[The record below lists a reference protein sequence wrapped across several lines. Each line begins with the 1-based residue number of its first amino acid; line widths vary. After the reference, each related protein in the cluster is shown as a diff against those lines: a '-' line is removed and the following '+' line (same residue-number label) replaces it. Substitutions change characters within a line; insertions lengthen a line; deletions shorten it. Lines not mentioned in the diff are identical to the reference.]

1 MIVEKFISSSN
12 NEDSPLIYIKF
23 MLRYTKGTK
32 QVLEVFMEKLIY
44 IAEDEKHIRDLER
57 IFLEK
62 SGFKVQTFDCGEAL
76 LEAFDSTPA
85 DLLVLDIMLPGMDG
99 LSICS
104 LIREKST
111 VPIIIV
117 SAKDSEM
124 DKITG
129 ITIGSDDYLTK
140 PFSPIELVVR
150 VQAIFRRIEMQSG
163 TTKHDDII
171 SYGDLNVNKKRREI
185 TKDGFPISLT
195 PTEYEVITYLID
207 NEDKAVS
214 RDELLRKIWEFDI
227 KVIDTRATDD
237 TMKRLRKKLV
247 DNNSSVKI
255 ETIRGYGF
263 RIGFDKDE

>member
-1 MIVEKFISSSN
+1 
-12 NEDSPLIYIKF
+12 
-23 MLRYTKGTK
+23 
-32 QVLEVFMEKLIY
+32 MEKLIY
-44 IAEDEKHIRDLER
+44 IAEDEKHIRDLEK

-62 SGFKVQTFDCGEAL
+62 SGFRVETFDCGETL
-76 LEAFDSTPA
+76 LKAFDDNPA
-85 DLLVLDIMLPGMDG
+85 NLSVLDIMLPGVDG
-99 LSICS
+99 LSICN

-150 VQAIFRRIEMQSG
+150 VQAIFRRIEMHSNSLRN
-163 TTKHDDII
+163 DDMLT
-171 SYGDLNVNKKRREI
+171 YGDLVVNKKRREI
-185 TKDGFPISLT
+185 TKDGTPISLT
-195 PTEYEVITYLID
+195 PTEYKVITYLID
-207 NEDKAVS
+207 NADKAIS
-214 RDELLRKIWEFDI
+214 RDELLRNIWEFDI

-247 DNNSSVKI
+247 DIASSVKI

-263 RIGFDKDE
+263 RIGFDKNE

>member
-1 MIVEKFISSSN
+1 
-12 NEDSPLIYIKF
+12 
-23 MLRYTKGTK
+23 
-32 QVLEVFMEKLIY
+32 MEKLIY
-44 IAEDEKHIRDLER
+44 IAEDEKHIRDLEK

-62 SGFKVQTFDCGEAL
+62 SGFRVETFDCGETL
-76 LEAFDSTPA
+76 LKAFDDNPA
-85 DLLVLDIMLPGMDG
+85 DLLVLDIMLPGVDG
-99 LSICS
+99 LSICN

-150 VQAIFRRIEMQSG
+150 VQAIFRRIEMHSNSLRN
-163 TTKHDDII
+163 DDMLT
-171 SYGDLNVNKKRREI
+171 YGDLVVNKKRREI
-185 TKDGFPISLT
+185 TKDGTPISLT
-195 PTEYEVITYLID
+195 PTEYNVITYLID
-207 NEDKAVS
+207 NADKAIS
-214 RDELLRKIWEFDI
+214 RDELLRNIWEFDI

-247 DNNSSVKI
+247 DIASSVKI

-263 RIGFDKDE
+263 RIGFDKNE

>member
-1 MIVEKFISSSN
+1 M
-12 NEDSPLIYIKF
+12 
-23 MLRYTKGTK
+23 G
-32 QVLEVFMEKLIY
+32 KLIY
-44 IAEDEKHIRDLER
+44 IAEDEKHIRDLEK

-62 SGFKVQTFDCGEAL
+62 SGFRVETFDCGETL
-76 LEAFDSTPA
+76 LKAFDDNPA
-85 DLLVLDIMLPGMDG
+85 DLLVLDIMLPGVDG
-99 LSICS
+99 LSICN

-150 VQAIFRRIEMQSG
+150 VQAIFRRIEMHSNSLRN
-163 TTKHDDII
+163 DDMLT
-171 SYGDLNVNKKRREI
+171 YGDLVVNKKRREI
-185 TKDGFPISLT
+185 TKDGTPISLT
-195 PTEYEVITYLID
+195 PTEYKVITYLID
-207 NEDKAVS
+207 NADKAIS
-214 RDELLRKIWEFDI
+214 RDELLRNIWEFDI

-247 DNNSSVKI
+247 DIASSVKI

-263 RIGFDKDE
+263 RIGFDKNE

>member
-1 MIVEKFISSSN
+1 
-12 NEDSPLIYIKF
+12 
-23 MLRYTKGTK
+23 
-32 QVLEVFMEKLIY
+32 MEKLIY
-44 IAEDEKHIRDLER
+44 IAEDEKHIRDLEK

-62 SGFKVQTFDCGEAL
+62 SGFRVETFDCGETL
-76 LEAFDSTPA
+76 LKAFDDNPA
-85 DLLVLDIMLPGMDG
+85 DLLVLDIMLPGVDG
-99 LSICS
+99 LSICN

-150 VQAIFRRIEMQSG
+150 VQAIFRRIEMHSNSLRN
-163 TTKHDDII
+163 DDMLT
-171 SYGDLNVNKKRREI
+171 YGDLVVNKKRREI
-185 TKDGFPISLT
+185 TKDGTPISLT
-195 PTEYEVITYLID
+195 PTEYKVITYLID
-207 NEDKAVS
+207 NADKAIS
-214 RDELLRKIWEFDI
+214 RDELLRNIWEFDI
-227 KVIDTRATDD
+227 RVIDTRATDD

-247 DNNSSVKI
+247 DIASSVKI

-263 RIGFDKDE
+263 RIGFDKNE

>member
-1 MIVEKFISSSN
+1 M
-12 NEDSPLIYIKF
+12 
-23 MLRYTKGTK
+23 G
-32 QVLEVFMEKLIY
+32 KLIY
-44 IAEDEKHIRDLER
+44 IAEDEKHIRDLEK

-62 SGFKVQTFDCGEAL
+62 SGFKVETFDCGETL
-76 LEAFDSTPA
+76 LKAFDDNPA
-85 DLLVLDIMLPGMDG
+85 DLLVLDIMLPGIDG
-99 LSICS
+99 LSICN

-150 VQAIFRRIEMQSG
+150 VQAIFRRIEMHSSSLRN
-163 TTKHDDII
+163 DDMLT
-171 SYGDLNVNKKRREI
+171 YGDLVVNKKRREI
-185 TKDGFPISLT
+185 TKDGAPISLT

-207 NEDKAVS
+207 NEDKAIS
-214 RDELLRKIWEFDI
+214 RDELLRNIWEFDI

-247 DNNSSVKI
+247 DIASSVKI

-263 RIGFDKDE
+263 RIGFDKNE

>member
-1 MIVEKFISSSN
+1 
-12 NEDSPLIYIKF
+12 
-23 MLRYTKGTK
+23 
-32 QVLEVFMEKLIY
+32 MEKLIY
-44 IAEDEKHIRDLER
+44 IAEDEKHIRDLEK

-62 SGFKVQTFDCGEAL
+62 SGFRVETFDCGETL
-76 LEAFDSTPA
+76 LKAFDDNPA
-85 DLLVLDIMLPGMDG
+85 DLLVLDIMLPGVDG
-99 LSICS
+99 LSICN

-150 VQAIFRRIEMQSG
+150 VQAIFRRIEMHSNSLRN
-163 TTKHDDII
+163 DDMLT
-171 SYGDLNVNKKRREI
+171 YGDLVVNKKRREI
-185 TKDGFPISLT
+185 TKDGTPISLT
-195 PTEYEVITYLID
+195 PTEYKVITYLID
-207 NEDKAVS
+207 NADKAIS
-214 RDELLRKIWEFDI
+214 RDELLRNIWEFDI

-247 DNNSSVKI
+247 DIASSVKI

-263 RIGFDKDE
+263 RIGFDKNE

>member
-1 MIVEKFISSSN
+1 
-12 NEDSPLIYIKF
+12 
-23 MLRYTKGTK
+23 
-32 QVLEVFMEKLIY
+32 MEKLIY
-44 IAEDEKHIRDLER
+44 IAEDEKHIRDLEK

-62 SGFKVQTFDCGEAL
+62 SGFRVETFDCGETL
-76 LEAFDSTPA
+76 LKAFDDNPA
-85 DLLVLDIMLPGMDG
+85 DLLVLDIMLPGVDG
-99 LSICS
+99 LSICN

-150 VQAIFRRIEMQSG
+150 VQAIFRIIEMHSNSLRN
-163 TTKHDDII
+163 DDMLT
-171 SYGDLNVNKKRREI
+171 YGDLVVNKKRREI
-185 TKDGFPISLT
+185 TKDGTPISLT
-195 PTEYEVITYLID
+195 PTEYKVITYLID
-207 NEDKAVS
+207 NADKAIS
-214 RDELLRKIWEFDI
+214 RDELLRNIWEFDI

-247 DNNSSVKI
+247 DIASSVKI

-263 RIGFDKDE
+263 RIGFDKNE

>member
-1 MIVEKFISSSN
+1 
-12 NEDSPLIYIKF
+12 
-23 MLRYTKGTK
+23 
-32 QVLEVFMEKLIY
+32 MEKLIY
-44 IAEDEKHIRDLER
+44 IAEDEKHIRDLEK

-62 SGFKVQTFDCGEAL
+62 SGFRVETFDCGETL
-76 LEAFDSTPA
+76 LKAFDDNPA
-85 DLLVLDIMLPGMDG
+85 DLLVLDIMLPGVDG
-99 LSICS
+99 LSICN

-150 VQAIFRRIEMQSG
+150 VQAIFRRIEMHSNSLRN
-163 TTKHDDII
+163 DDMLT
-171 SYGDLNVNKKRREI
+171 YGDLVVNKKRREI
-185 TKDGFPISLT
+185 TKDGTPISLT
-195 PTEYEVITYLID
+195 PTEYKVITYLID
-207 NEDKAVS
+207 NADKAIS
-214 RDELLRKIWEFDI
+214 RDELLRNIWEFDI

-247 DNNSSVKI
+247 DIASSIKI

-263 RIGFDKDE
+263 RIGFDKNE